1 MSATVAVLGPGGVG
15 GMLAVRLALAGNRVI
30 CVARPETAAAIAR
43 EGLTLE
49 TQGETSRARPHALAK
64 LEAPVDLLL
73 VTVKAFGL
81 DDALERVD
89 RAAVENGVVLPL
101 LNGLE
106 HVDRIRRRLGPDV
119 AAGSIGRLEA
129 YRRDA
134 TTIVQASPLPLVSAA
149 SDTVAPDALA
159 RSLDVLRAPGIEV
172 RLLGSEK
179 DVLWEKAARL
189 APLAAVSSVMQR
201 PLGDLRADP
210 ASRGQLLAAVE
221 EACAAAAADGVVVSA
236 AGQWEM
242 IESMPATLITS
253 PARDVAAGGQSEIDA
268 IVGSVIRAA
277 RRLGVPTPT
286 LDGLLAQLEAA

>member
-1 MSATVAVLGPGGVG
+1 VSATVAVLGPGGVG

-30 CVARPETAAAIAR
+30 CVARPETAAAIVR

-49 TQGETSRARPHALAK
+49 DQDETSRARPQALAK

-81 DDALERVD
+81 DDALARVD

-106 HVDRIRRRLGPDV
+106 HVDRIRRRLGPDI

-134 TTIVQASPLPLVSAA
+134 TTIVQASPLPLVSVA

-159 RSLDVLRAPGIEV
+159 RCLDVLRAPGIEV
-172 RLLGSEK
+172 RSLGSEK
-179 DVLWEKAARL
+179 DVLWEKAARM
-189 APLAAVSSVMQR
+189 APLAAVTSVMQR

-210 ASRGQLLAAVE
+210 GRREQLLAAVE
-221 EACAAAAADGVVVSA
+221 EACAAAVADGAVVSV

-253 PARDVAAGGQSEIDA
+253 PARDVAAGRQSEIDA
-268 IVGSVIRAA
+268 IVGGVIRAA